1 MGVLTKF
8 EFLFW
13 GFEMAYPTIFEG
25 FESRGVFMFPTIWK
39 IEGVWKFK
47 GGQIDEGFRVFFKKI
62 QGLKVTYPPIFEGY
76 DVSVVFIFT

>member
-39 IEGVWKFK
+39 IEGV
-47 GGQIDEGFRVFFKKI
+47 
-62 QGLKVTYPPIFEGY
+62 
-76 DVSVVFIFT
+76 